1 MNKTKLRFLAALVM
15 LIPVYVFADWNTPD
29 KGYFQSQYGIVAMEP
44 FYTKALATINFE
56 GQIWTFINY
65 HNVGNGQIE
74 LRKLS
79 NTATGASI
87 NFSQT
92 EETFPSTFSNLGN
105 YSWQPAPV
113 VFNNNL
119 YLFVGNTSNGI
130 SFSQYNAG
138 ADTWGPLKDI
148 PGNFSCANCSQKL
161 GFGMAA
167 VVIGDRLC
175 LVAQNFW
182 SSIEIFTTTDTALNT
197 WSYYHDNIH
206 SGVQGGNGANDH
218 FGAISAISKTY
229 TVNGVRKGKLMYSYI
244 DGNKHPR
251 LIECDFDD
259 SGVYHQISDET
270 ISTECTYQS
279 VAIVEGTVKNDPGST
294 GDCVQAFLKK
304 ATIDNLYQ
312 RYRIQRYQSK
322 DDGAWTKQEN
332 NLVKQN
338 YRWATEWFNLTAVN
352 FAIPDP
358 YPSNDISQMMCLIYC
373 GYNDNV
379 SWPMICDWVE
389 TDKLKF
395 IQQSSITLTDPANVQ
410 YVGYIEGPP
419 PFYLNNKPG
428 LGSLYT
434 LDGLSYISELE
445 YTNTVSTANSSAIG
459 YDVNASL
466 SFKFKAFTAEGS
478 AGMGQKW
485 DSDTKT
491 TITNGISIHATPQS
505 SGFYLTL
512 QPIINKAVY
521 KILDWSGNIQDT
533 TYYFSI
539 SPPHSYNQPYNL
551 QENLK
556 IGAPETYRNRD
567 FLSTYDNYG
576 SADNSWTTGGLDPN
590 NGISIETSESQT
602 NTYNG
607 SVKLGLDLGEF
618 FNVGIE
624 GSIDY
629 EMSTTTSVGDDIKS
643 STGMNEPSDT
653 IAKDISEL
661 AYTTWWIKRTAGK
674 NNWWFYPG
682 QDTTQNTWCLTYNV
696 YHIKYVDGTILSD
709 KKPDGSDDLGETDPG
724 TEASKPGSGEQLS
737 PAAYSLSQNCPNPF
751 NPTTK
756 IKYQVGIENP
766 NANSSDNSCLTK
778 LVVYNLNG
786 QEVAT
791 LVNENKAPGNYEVEW
806 DASQLTPGVYFYSL
820 QSGSFKDVKKLI
832 RLK

>member
-1 MNKTKLRFLAALVM
+1 MNKTKLRFLAALVL
-15 LIPVYVFADWNTPD
+15 LIPVCAFADWNTPD
-29 KGYFQSQYGIVAMEP
+29 KGYFQSQYKIDLMEP
-44 FYTKALATINFE
+44 LYTKALATINFE
-56 GQIWTFINY
+56 GQLWTFVNY
-65 HNVGNGQIE
+65 QNGGKGQIA
-74 LRKLS
+74 LRKLT
-79 NTATGASI
+79 NTGTDATL
-87 NFSQT
+87 NFTQV
-92 EETFPSTFSNLGN
+92 ETKGIANLDNLGKF
-105 YSWQPAPV
+105 SWQPAPV
-113 VFNNNL
+113 VFNNIL

-130 SFSQYNAG
+130 SYSQYNAG
-138 ADTWGPLKDI
+138 AGTWGPLQNL
-148 PGNFSCANCSQKL
+148 PGDFSNAGGQKL
-161 GFGMAA
+161 GYGMAA
-167 VVIGDRLC
+167 VVVGDRLC

-182 SSIEIFTTTDTALNT
+182 GFIEFFTTTDLNT
-197 WSYYHDNIH
+197 WIYYHDKIH
-206 SGVQGGNGANDH
+206 SGVAGGNGADDNY
-218 FGAISAISKTY
+218 GAISAISKTY
-229 TVNGVRKGKLMYSYI
+229 TENGVHKGKLMYSYI

-251 LIECDFDD
+251 IIACDFND
-259 SGVYHQISDET
+259 SGVYNQISDAT
-270 ISTECTYQS
+270 ISTECKYQS
-279 VAIVEGTVKNDPGST
+279 VAIVAGTVAKDPGST
-294 GDCVQAFLKK
+294 GDCVQAFVKK

-338 YRWATEWFNLTAVN
+338 YLWATEWFNLTAVN
-352 FAIPDP
+352 FAVPVP
-358 YPSNDISQMMCLIYC
+358 APSNDIRQMMCLIYC

-379 SWPMICDWVE
+379 SWPMICNWAE

-395 IQQSSITLTDPANVQ
+395 IKQTTKTLTNPANVQ

-428 LGSLYT
+428 IGSIYT

-445 YTNTVSTANSSAIG
+445 YTNTVSTTHASAIG

-466 SFKFKAFTAEGS
+466 SFKYKAFTAEGS
-478 AGMGQKW
+478 AGLGQKW
-485 DSDTKT
+485 DSETKT
-491 TITNGISIHATPQS
+491 TITNGISVHATPDS
-505 SGFYLTL
+505 PGYYLTL
-512 QPIINKAVY
+512 QPIINKAEY
-521 KILDWSGNIQDT
+521 IILDWLGNTKDT

-539 SPPHSYNQPYNL
+539 SPPHSLNQSYDL

-556 IGAPETYRNRD
+556 IGAPETYMNRD
-567 FLSTYDNYG
+567 FLSTYSNYG
-576 SADNSWTTGGLDPN
+576 SADNSWATGGLDVS
-590 NGISIETSESQT
+590 GTIGIETSESQT

-607 SVKLGLDLGEF
+607 SIKLGLDLGEF
-618 FNVGIE
+618 FNVGAE
-624 GSIDY
+624 GTIDY
-629 EMSTTTSVGDDIKS
+629 EMTTTTSVGNEIKS
-643 STGMNEPSDT
+643 STNMNDPSDT
-653 IAKDISEL
+653 IPNDISEL
-661 AYTTWWIKRTAGK
+661 AYTMYWIKRTTGK
-674 NNWWFYPG
+674 DNWWFYPG

-696 YHIKYVDGTILSD
+696 YHIEYVDGTILEG
-709 KKPDGSDDLGETDPG
+709 KNPDGPDGQGETNPG
-724 TEASKPGSGEQLS
+724 TEASKPGSSEQLS